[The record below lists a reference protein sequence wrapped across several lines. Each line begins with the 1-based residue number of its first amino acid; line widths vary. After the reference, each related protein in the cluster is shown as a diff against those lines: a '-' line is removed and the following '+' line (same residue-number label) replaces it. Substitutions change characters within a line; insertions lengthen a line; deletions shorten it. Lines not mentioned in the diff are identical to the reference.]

1 MNARAAHGA
10 RIHWPGVAPEA
21 VRLYAADGRLRPDLR
36 LALAPEDA
44 DLALV
49 PLDGGS
55 RDAEYRAWSAL
66 RTARPAAGVYL
77 DEVPLALAYARPGA
91 WR

>member
-1 MNARAAHGA
+1 MGQFIGQEGCDLPTVHQQHIARRHM
-10 RIHWPGVAPEA
+10 
-21 VRLYAADGRLRPDLR
+21 
-36 LALAPEDA
+36 
-44 DLALV
+44 
-49 PLDGGS
+49 LDGGS

-77 DEVPLALAYARPGA
+77 DEVPLATAYARPGA